1 MKNHSNLSYMMIR
14 GWNVRYSEIVK
25 EFGFNKNQ
33 DYESAFLLDSMIR
46 EPVPIEK
53 IKGIIN
59 GKDVFVVG
67 AGPSLASSIDIL
79 KKFKKNPKIVADSAV
94 HILIKNGITP
104 DIVVTDL
111 DGNEQALKK
120 IGKTKTVMIVHAHGD
135 NITKLHLV
143 ENFKN
148 VLGTTQGKPFN
159 KLFNFGGF
167 TDGDRCVFL
176 AHAFNAKKII
186 LFGMDFENKIG
197 FFSNTKKTDLRI
209 KRKKLRW
216 AKILLEWVAKKSN
229 CKFYTTSKAIKG
241 VKKIRFKYLVY
252 IILFYRFFIYLL

>member
-1 MKNHSNLSYMMIR
+1 MMIR
-14 GWNVRYSEIVK
+14 GWDVRYSEIVK
-25 EFGFNKNQ
+25 EFEFSKKQ
-33 DYESAFLLDSMIR
+33 DYESAFLLDSMIK
-46 EPVPIEK
+46 EPIPIEK
-53 IKGIIN
+53 IKSIIN

-67 AGPSLASSIDIL
+67 AGPSLSSSIDAL
-79 KKFKKNPKIVADSAV
+79 KKFKKNPKIVADSALD
-94 HILIKNGITP
+94 ILIKNGIIP
-104 DIVVTDL
+104 DIVVSDL
-111 DGNEQALKK
+111 DGDEKALKK

-197 FFSNTKKTDLRI
+197 IFSKTKKTDLRI

-216 AKILLEWVAKKSN
+216 AKILLEWLAKKSN
-229 CKFYTTSKAIKG
+229 CEFYTTSKVIKG
-241 VKKIRFKYLVY
+241 VKKIHLKDLED
-252 IILFYRFFIYLL
+252 IIIT